1 MSFEKSNVMREFGRI
16 MAEQG
21 LVKTANEMN
30 DALKAVEPN
39 PYAENIKDIVE
50 KRLKQEKD
58 MIEEAHPEP
67 VYVAEA
73 LGDGG
78 LVENQNEQH
87 QKLIEMINK
96 MPTGIIVH
104 RYAAAIDSLI
114 KMAAECDE
122 VDEGGVSDILT
133 EAATKLVGMLDQLPL
148 T

>member
-87 QKLIEMINK
+87 QKLVDMINK

-104 RYAAAIDSLI
+104 RYAAAIDSLV

-122 VDEGGVSDILT
+122 VDEAEVSDILT
-133 EAATKLVGMLDQLPL
+133 ATATQLVGMLDQLPL